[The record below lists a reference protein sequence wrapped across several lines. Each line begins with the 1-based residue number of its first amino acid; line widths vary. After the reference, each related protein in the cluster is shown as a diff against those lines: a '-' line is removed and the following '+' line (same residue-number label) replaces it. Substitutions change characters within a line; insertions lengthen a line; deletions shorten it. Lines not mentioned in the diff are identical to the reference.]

1 MASNPNSLAVAYNRS
16 GLFLRPNCTYTAD
29 EECFKMHW
37 HDRFELIVI
46 RKGSLFVDFGDRT
59 ALVPSDSVVIIPPRQ
74 SHSTVA
80 GESGV
85 CFDSVSFDL
94 RFFYNQTTI
103 CSKLF
108 PLIFKERM
116 KFQIF
121 SNSKEIVSSVVSLL
135 IKSGTE
141 SEQLKIVGEVY
152 NLISLLLDTCIIEIT
167 DNNEKDSDFASV
179 IEYMNANYQSDIGT
193 SKLCETFGY
202 TKPYF
207 CRRFKEY
214 TGVTPMLYLTSR
226 RLEAA
231 CELLQKSNKS
241 IGEISALCGFNDP
254 NYFARCFK
262 GHFGTSPAE
271 YRKQFKR

>member
-1 MASNPNSLAVAYNRS
+1 MASNSNSFTVAYNRS
-16 GLFLRPNCTYTAD
+16 GLFLRPNCTYISN

-46 RKGSLFVDFGDRT
+46 RKGSLFVDFGDRR
-59 ALVPSDSVVIIPPRQ
+59 ALVPADSVVIIPPRQ

-108 PLIFKERM
+108 PLIFKYRI
-116 KFQIF
+116 KFQVF
-121 SNSKEIVSSVVSLL
+121 TKSQEIVSSVISLL
-135 IKSGTE
+135 IKSETDW
-141 SEQLKIVGEVY
+141 EQLKIVGEIY
-152 NLISLLLDTCIIEIT
+152 NLISLLLETCVVEIT
-167 DNNEKDSDFASV
+167 DNNGKDGDFASV

-214 TGVTPMLYLTSR
+214 TGVTPMVYLKSR

-241 IGEISALCGFNDP
+241 IGEISGLCGFNDP

-262 GHFGTSPAE
+262 AHFGISPAE
-271 YRKQFKR
+271 FRKLSK